1 MKSNGTKFTAHKL
14 SFVSTIL
21 GAVAW
26 IVGFFTYF
34 GFGQYRGLYVFFAL
48 VSIALLVMDIEMAG
62 ISSRAEGNPMKRS
75 VYGSAVCFVLQLLF
89 FGALA
94 LLGPAALPWAGSLF
108 FCVTALYLICPV
120 LVFSSA
126 KKHGL

>member
-1 MKSNGTKFTAHKL
+1 MKSNGTKINVRQLA
-14 SFVSTIL
+14 FVSAIL

-34 GFGQYRGLYVFFAL
+34 GFSQYRGQYIFFTL
-48 VSIALLVMDIEMAG
+48 VSIVLLVMYLKMAG
-62 ISSRAEGNPMKRS
+62 MSSKLEGNPMKRS
-75 VYGSAVCFVLQLLF
+75 VYGSAVCFVLQILF

-108 FCVTALYLICPV
+108 FCVTALYLVCPV
-120 LVFSSA
+120 LVFSAA